1 MDKNSQNIVQNI
13 LFCVPHKKISNSGME
28 QHAIESNMTIFSFI
42 GELVKNV
49 ARILHHFGCQIKILL
64 FE

>member
-42 GELVKNV
+42 GELVKMLP
-49 ARILHHFGCQIKILL
+49 AFSTILDAK
-64 FE
+64 